1 MATKARAGVGATFEV
16 DSGSGYT
23 YVADLV
29 SIGGPEIAVEQVE
42 ATSLD
47 STAGYKEYIPGALDG
62 GTVSLTLNFTN
73 DTAQRALRAMLGSI
87 DVADFRIIL
96 PTSPL
101 ARYTF
106 AGSLTSWSQATEAN
120 TPMTAELGFKT
131 SGAVT
136 FAEGPAST
144 TLWTGN
150 ANRQGTQAEN
160 RTVSP
165 TTPGVFL
172 TAGTII
178 GTDEYSQSQTFGMGF
193 QPTIA
198 QGTTLIS
205 AILTLPPLADPQFLA
220 SPLYTNEAAPSW
232 EFFGWDA
239 DAAAQWDV
247 GASSVPT
254 VHRNTATTARVGPFT
269 PAWASSQT
277 VNITAIVQEII
288 NRPGWT
294 SGNRVNIG
302 IFPLNATN
310 DLAQASLSSVST
322 MAILTLT

>member
-16 DSGSGYT
+16 DSGGGFV

-29 SIGGPEIAVEQVE
+29 SIGGPELAVEQVE

-47 STAGYKEYIPGALDG
+47 STGGYKEYIPGALDG

-73 DTAQRALRAMLGSI
+73 DTAQRTLRAMLGSI

-120 TPMTAELGFKT
+120 APMTAELGFKT

-136 FAEGPAST
+136 FAEGPPAS

-150 ANRQGTQAEN
+150 ANRQGTQSLNE
-160 RTVSP
+160 TTSP
-165 TTPGVFL
+165 VLQGAFA
-172 TAGTII
+172 TAGDLI
-178 GTDEYSQSQTFGMGF
+178 GISTFGLRQYAGFGF
-193 QPTIA
+193 QPTVA
-198 QGTTLIS
+198 QGTALTS
-205 AILTLPPLADPQFLA
+205 AILTLPPIGDPGVVY
-220 SPLYTNEAAPSW
+220 SPVDPNDYTLSW
-232 EFFGWDA
+232 EIFGWDA
-239 DAAAQWDV
+239 DAPAQW
-247 GASSVPT
+247 GNAGNGMHT
-254 VHRNTATTARVGPFT
+254 VYQAGLATTARTGPFA
-269 PAWASSQT
+269 PAYAASQDIN
-277 VNITAIVQEII
+277 VTAVVQEII
-288 NRPGWT
+288 NRAGWV
-294 SGNRVNIG
+294 SGNRVNLAIR
-302 IFPLNATN
+302 PLNAYDKAYAVLT
-310 DLAQASLSSVST
+310 SVST